1 MTSFADLCIVS
12 GRVFDGRVRT
22 RSTAVAVAG
31 GRIVVIGDDAAVL
44 ALRGPETRVVDA
56 AGGAIL
62 PGFVDAHV
70 HAVFA
75 GVERLSLDLTSAR
88 SVEETLEL
96 IARAAASLDAACAD
110 AAGGNTEG
118 GGTVG
123 GGAAGGGTAGGSTAT
138 DDVVWLT
145 GGGWSHELFPHPTR
159 QMLDAIVPDRPVAL
173 SDAGHH
179 TLWANSRALE
189 IAGIDR
195 GTPQPANG
203 HVYVDEHGEPTGY
216 LNEGGVELL
225 APFIPKS
232 TDEDMLAGLLE
243 AQDYLWSLGVTGW
256 HEAILGEFNGKA
268 DCTAAYLAA
277 IADGSLR
284 SRVSGALWIP
294 PGTTLSDVPG
304 LVSEFERRRAEN
316 EAAGFPSSTCK
327 AMVDGVPQGETAAL
341 LSPYCSHPHSGELHI
356 DAETMRGLAVEL
368 DARGFALHLH
378 IMGDR
383 GTRVALDAVEAA
395 RRANGPGPRH
405 HFAHLSMVDAADVSR
420 FGPLGV
426 TANIQGLWATRDE
439 SMIAVVGEQRAERAY
454 PFREIAESGADLAM
468 GSDWPVSLADP
479 WQAIHVAVN
488 RAHPLGPS
496 AGAPPLSPAQA
507 LTLEEALAAYTS
519 GSSSLVLE
527 TAGRVRVGERADL
540 VVSTIDPFAV
550 PREELFRIG
559 TAVTIVGGDVVFQRT
574 PE

>member
-1 MTSFADLCIVS
+1 MHTAADLCVVS
-12 GRVFDGRVRT
+12 GRVFDGRIRT
-22 RSTAVAVAG
+22 SSTAVAVTE
-31 GRIVVIGDDAAVL
+31 GRVVAVGGDDAVL
-44 ALRGPETRVVDA
+44 ALRGPATRVVDA
-56 AGGAIL
+56 RGGAIL
-62 PGFVDAHV
+62 PGFVDAHA

-75 GVERLSLDLTSAR
+75 GVERLSLDLTPAR
-88 SVEETLEL
+88 SVEEALEL
-96 IARAAASLDAACAD
+96 IARAAAALDAAGDDD
-110 AAGGNTEG
+110 A
-118 GGTVG
+118 
-123 GGAAGGGTAGGSTAT
+123 
-138 DDVVWLT
+138 WLT

-159 QMLDAIVPDRPVAL
+159 QTLDAIVPDRPVAL

-179 TLWANSRALE
+179 TLWANSRALA
-189 IAGIDR
+189 IAGIDG

-203 HVYVDEHGEPTGY
+203 HVYMADGEPTGY

-225 APFIPKS
+225 APFIPPA
-232 TDEDMLAGLLE
+232 TAEEMTAGLLE
-243 AQDYLWSLGVTGW
+243 AQRTLWSLGVTGW

-268 DCTAAYLAA
+268 DCTPAYLAA
-277 IADGSLR
+277 LADGSLR

-294 PGTTLSDVPG
+294 PGTALADVPS
-304 LVSEFERRRAEN
+304 LVESFERRRAEN

-341 LSPYCSHPHSGELHI
+341 LDPYCSHPHSGELHI
-356 DAETMRGLAVEL
+356 DAETMRELAIRL

-405 HFAHLSMVDAADVSR
+405 HFAHLSMVDAADAAR

-439 SMIAVVGEQRAERAY
+439 SMIAVVGEERAERAF
-454 PFREIAESGADLAM
+454 PFRDIAASGADLAM

-488 RAHPLGPS
+488 RAHPFGPG
-496 AGAPPLSPAQA
+496 AGAPPLSPSQA

-519 GSSSLVLE
+519 GSSSLVLGE
-527 TAGRVRVGERADL
+527 AGRLRVGARADL
-540 VVSTIDPFAV
+540 VVSTRDPFEA

-559 TAVTIVGGDVVFQRT
+559 TAATIVGGEVVFER
-574 PE
+574 PAD